1 MNKEIFIFSG
11 FIIKEEN
18 GYSSLC
24 LNVDVASQDDKINE
38 AKTNLMEAIELY
50 IESAIENNL
59 PIIRS
64 VPASENPQI
73 NRVNDIVEAYNQ
85 LSLYRGR
92 AWTHTHL
99 LAPDS
104 ELNGILL
111 NFIPFYLIIV
121 KIIN

>member
-92 AWTHTHL
+92 A
-99 LAPDS
+99 
-104 ELNGILL
+104 
-111 NFIPFYLIIV
+111 
-121 KIIN
+121 